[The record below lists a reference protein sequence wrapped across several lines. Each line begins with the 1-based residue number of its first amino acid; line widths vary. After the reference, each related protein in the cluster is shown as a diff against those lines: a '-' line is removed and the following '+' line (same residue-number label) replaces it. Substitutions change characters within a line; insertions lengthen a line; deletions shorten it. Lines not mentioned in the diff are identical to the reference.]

1 MEGRSVHVDGLQ
13 NRVHQGSTEQ
23 AGEVIIQERERCRT
37 LNNYDREGKSQS
49 NSASLERIDF
59 VPKLF
64 PRAERQ
70 ALDPF
75 TINHKPCND
84 TVHVPC
90 IVQIPSHAV
99 LETGHKLL
107 TGIGP
112 QGLSVRSR

>member
-1 MEGRSVHVDGLQ
+1 MKRCSVHIDGLQ

-23 AGEVIIQERERCRT
+23 SREVIIQERERCRT
-37 LNNYDREGKSQS
+37 LDEYDRHGKSQS
-49 NSASLERIDF
+49 NGARLERIDL
-59 VPKLF
+59 VPELF
-64 PRAERQ
+64 PCAERQ

-90 IVQIPSHAV
+90 IIQVPSHAV